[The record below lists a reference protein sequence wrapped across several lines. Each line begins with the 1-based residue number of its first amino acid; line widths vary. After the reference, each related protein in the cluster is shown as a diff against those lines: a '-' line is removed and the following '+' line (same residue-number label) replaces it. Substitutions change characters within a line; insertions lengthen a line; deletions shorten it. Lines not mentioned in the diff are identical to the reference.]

1 MRAVDPKIMR
11 GRKSPANRRRPALRR
26 RMASTKKTAWRRA
39 MRINVFGTARRQYLM
54 GEEKPDEE
62 LMGKRKSSPRLSSAS
77 IQGINADILMMSRLK
92 KNIHAFQKNFGMIF
106 QRTFRC
112 GTIKLCDKH
121 DAASAVR
128 LVDPFGRIA
137 VPEGIKLR
145 CMRSDANVAQ
155 LSVHPI
161 ERFQG
166 VQRL

>member
-1 MRAVDPKIMR
+1 MAVFAPNLIPIGRFCSFR
-11 GRKSPANRRRPALRR
+11 GNRIKTESPRGSKDFGKSKGSGIARP
-26 RMASTKKTAWRRA
+26 
-39 MRINVFGTARRQYLM
+39 FLM